1 VVEGGC
7 EESAGVCKES
17 VVGNSGG
24 KEVAPVA
31 GSGGAEGDETQDS
44 ISVESAQGGVVGKI
58 RESAYNRGC
67 GRIMNALENKVP
79 PPIVAL
85 LVGAVM
91 WGIARW
97 SPLPEG
103 ESPLRVAISGGLAC
117 LGILVVVLGML
128 AFRRAKTTINPV
140 NIKAASSM
148 VTSGVYRYTRNP
160 MYVGLTLALV
170 GWAVHIGVPFVLVGP
185 VIFMLFIT
193 RFQIIPEERVLT
205 SKFGEEYRKYREQVR
220 RWL

>member
-1 VVEGGC
+1 
-7 EESAGVCKES
+7 
-17 VVGNSGG
+17 
-24 KEVAPVA
+24 
-31 GSGGAEGDETQDS
+31 
-44 ISVESAQGGVVGKI
+44 
-58 RESAYNRGC
+58 
-67 GRIMNALENKVP
+67 MNALENKVP

-85 LVGAVM
+85 LIGAMM
-91 WGIARW
+91 WGVARW

-117 LGILVVVLGML
+117 LGILALVLGML

-140 NIKAASSM
+140 NIGAASSI

-160 MYVGLTLALV
+160 MYVGFALMLV
-170 GWAVHIGVPFVLVGP
+170 GWAVHMAVPLTLAGP
-185 VIFMLFIT
+185 AVFILFIA

-205 SKFGEEYRKYREQVR
+205 SKFGEEYRKYQERVR

>member
-1 VVEGGC
+1 VVERGC

-17 VVGNSGG
+17 VVGTSGG
-24 KEVAPVA
+24 KEVASVA

-44 ISVESAQGGVVGKI
+44 ISVESAEGGVVGKI
-58 RESAYNRGC
+58 HESAYNRGC

-85 LVGAVM
+85 LIGAVM
-91 WGIARW
+91 WGARL
-97 SPLPEG
+97 SPLPES
-103 ESPLRVAISGGLAC
+103 ESPLRLAISCGLAC

-128 AFRRAKTTINPV
+128 AFHRAKTTINPV
-140 NIKAASSM
+140 NIKAASSI

-160 MYVGLTLALV
+160 MYVGLTVALM
-170 GWAVHIGVPFVLVGP
+170 GWAVHIAVPFVLVGP
-185 VIFMLFIT
+185 VVFILFIT

-205 SKFGEEYRKYREQVR
+205 SKFGEEYRKYQERVR

>member
-1 VVEGGC
+1 V
-7 EESAGVCKES
+7 
-17 VVGNSGG
+17 
-24 KEVAPVA
+24 
-31 GSGGAEGDETQDS
+31 
-44 ISVESAQGGVVGKI
+44 
-58 RESAYNRGC
+58 
-67 GRIMNALENKVP
+67 NALENKVP

-85 LVGAVM
+85 LIGALM
-91 WGIARW
+91 WGVARL

-103 ESPLRVAISGGLAC
+103 ESPLRLAISCGLAG

-140 NIKAASSM
+140 NIEAASSM

-170 GWAVHIGVPFVLVGP
+170 GWAVHVAVPFVLVGP
-185 VIFMLFIT
+185 VLFILYIT

-205 SKFGEEYRKYREQVR
+205 SKFGGEYRKYREQVR

>member
-1 VVEGGC
+1 
-7 EESAGVCKES
+7 
-17 VVGNSGG
+17 
-24 KEVAPVA
+24 
-31 GSGGAEGDETQDS
+31 
-44 ISVESAQGGVVGKI
+44 
-58 RESAYNRGC
+58 
-67 GRIMNALENKVP
+67 MNALDNKVP

-85 LVGAVM
+85 LIGTVM
-91 WGIARW
+91 WGIARL

-103 ESPLRVAISGGLAC
+103 ESPLRLAISCGLTG

-140 NIKAASSM
+140 KIEAASSI

-160 MYVGLTLALV
+160 MYVGLTLALI
-170 GWAVHIGVPFVLVGP
+170 GWAVNIAVPLVLVGP
-185 VIFMLFIT
+185 VIFILYIT

-205 SKFGEEYRKYREQVR
+205 SKFGGEYRKYQERVR

>member
-1 VVEGGC
+1 M
-7 EESAGVCKES
+7 S
-17 VVGNSGG
+17 
-24 KEVAPVA
+24 
-31 GSGGAEGDETQDS
+31 
-44 ISVESAQGGVVGKI
+44 
-58 RESAYNRGC
+58 
-67 GRIMNALENKVP
+67 ALENKVP
-79 PPIVAL
+79 PPIAAL
-85 LVGAVM
+85 LIGAVM
-91 WGIARW
+91 WGVARL

-103 ESPLRVAISGGLAC
+103 ESPLRVTVSCGLAC
-117 LGILVVVLGML
+117 LGILVLVLGML

-140 NIKAASSM
+140 NIKAASSV

-185 VIFMLFIT
+185 VVFMLFIT